1 LKHRT
6 INILSISEAV
16 ESCKKKLQKL
26 QKLALLMTI
35 REHWNK
41 DLFGILQLFCVW
53 KLPFCGHRELNFYH

>member
-26 QKLALLMTI
+26 QKLALLITF
-35 REHWNK
+35 RSVRYEKNETK
-41 DLFGILQLFCVW
+41 LKQLLFY
-53 KLPFCGHRELNFYH
+53 P